1 MAPMA
6 FVRSCPQCG
15 LALTDLFAAQC
26 PACGAVIVAPPRV
39 QIWIVALVQIAL
51 STIFMLV
58 FGFPKVMIVI
68 FGTLIVIATAFA
80 ARLKLKPVP
89 ARVVPRPVSNPVL
102 FKILSIAI
110 ALCTLAVV
118 CILLF
123 GFVMFMDSWDRWHR
137 YEGQPRHRT
146 EFQVVRAYY
155 QPHSKGGADV
165 YASGMVDGQ
174 KEWMSL
180 FQFLHYQPKDQAEL
194 DSRVPAGTTIPV
206 YLFPGL
212 KGRTRVQ
219 VYTTIPPD
227 EASRRTAMNILS
239 YGLFWLALTVGII
252 FVLSRLRRACFVEE
266 PLLQQVS
273 TSQGSLT

>member
-1 MAPMA
+1 MG

-15 LALTDLFAAQC
+15 LALTDPSAAKC
-26 PACGAVIVAPPRV
+26 PACSATIVAPPRV
-39 QIWIVALVQIAL
+39 GIWIVALVQIAI

-58 FGFPKVMIVI
+58 FGFPRVMIVI
-68 FGTLIVIATAFA
+68 FGTLIVIATALSA
-80 ARLKLKPVP
+80 HLKAKRVSAQIVP
-89 ARVVPRPVSNPVL
+89 QRSVSNPVL

-110 ALCTLAVV
+110 ALCSLAVF

-155 QPHSKGGADV
+155 QPHTKGGADI

-174 KEWMSL
+174 KEWMGL
-180 FQFLHYQPKDQAEL
+180 FPYLHFRPHDQTEL
-194 DSRVPAGTTIPV
+194 DMRVPAGTTIPV

-219 VYTTIPPD
+219 VYTVIPPD
-227 EASRRTAMNILS
+227 EASHRTAMNTLS
-239 YGLFWLALTVGII
+239 YGMFGLAVTAGII

-266 PLLQQVS
+266 PLLQPVGTGQSIV
-273 TSQGSLT
+273 T